1 VRYRLV
7 YYGDDFTGST
17 DVLEV
22 LTLGGIETVLLLEPL
37 APSEIQQRFPDAQA
51 VGLAGTSRSLRST
64 EMRTVLSEVY
74 SYLARFDTPVVH
86 YKVCSTFDSSPTV
99 GSIGLALELGL
110 EVFPSRPV
118 PMVVGA
124 PALKRYVAFGNLFAT
139 VAGETYRLDRHP
151 TMRQHPVTPMHESD
165 LRLHLREQTA
175 LQVAL
180 CDVLALES
188 ENVNERLNA
197 LKNADAILFDTLNQA
212 HLETIGALLTT
223 WSAGPQLWVGSSG
236 MEYALIA
243 HLKAVGESQA
253 KRLDTVPAVEQ
264 TVVMSGSASP
274 ATAAQIAWAEASG
287 FAALRLDTCELLDPD
302 RSAAAIE
309 QYLAQSLHYLRAG
322 KSLVLY
328 TAKGP
333 TDPAIAATR
342 DYLQVQGIDPQQVG
356 HLLGGQQGIL
366 LRRLLECY
374 PLQRVCVSG
383 GDTCGH
389 AVQQLGLT
397 ALELL
402 MPIAPGSPL
411 CKAHAKVPQFD
422 GLEIAL
428 KAGQVGQ
435 DDYFGTILS
444 GRIKET

>member
-37 APSEIQQRFPDAQA
+37 APSEIQQRFPAAQA
-51 VGLAGTSRSLRST
+51 VGLAGTSRSLPPR

-74 SYLARFDTPVVH
+74 SYLAQFDTPVVH
-86 YKVCSTFDSSPTV
+86 YKVCSTFDSSPSV

-110 EVFPSRPV
+110 EVFPGRPV

-175 LQVAL
+175 LEVAL

-188 ENVNERLNA
+188 ENLNDYLTA
-197 LKNADAILFDTLNQA
+197 LKDADAILFDTLNQA
-212 HLETIGALLTT
+212 HLETIGARLTA
-223 WSAGPQLWVGSSG
+223 WSASPQLWVGSSG

-243 HLKAVGESQA
+243 HLKAIGESQTKQLGA
-253 KRLDTVPAVEQ
+253 VAAVEQ
-264 TVVMSGSASP
+264 TLVMSGSASP
-274 ATAAQIAWAEASG
+274 ATAAQIAWAEACG
-287 FAALRLDTCELLDPD
+287 FVTLRLDTRELLDSN
-302 RSAAAIE
+302 RAAAAIE
-309 QYLAQSLHYLRAG
+309 EYLELSLAQLRAG

-342 DYLQVQGIDPQQVG
+342 DYLREQGSDPQQAG
-356 HLLGGQQGIL
+356 QLLGRQQGIL
-366 LRRLLECY
+366 LRRLLECH

-389 AVQQLGLT
+389 ATQQLGLT

-411 CKAHAKVPQFD
+411 CKAHARTPQFD